1 MKHSEAEDEFTETA
15 ALYALGMLDEKE
27 ARVFETHLVEGCEL
41 CSREV
46 TAYESVVVDLGFAA
60 EMETPSQGTRERLSA
75 RIASEAPPAAE
86 APEPALSSSHKTR
99 SIRTEELAW
108 HEVNAGI
115 FIKRLSVDEG
125 SGLATSLV
133 KMAPGKR
140 LARHRHSGPEQLF
153 ILEGDCYIQD
163 VRLGPGDYH
172 RAEEGSIHD
181 TTYTVGGTTFLLI
194 APVTYE
200 FLD

>member
-15 ALYALGMLDEKE
+15 ALYALGMLDENE
-27 ARVFETHLVEGCEL
+27 ARVFEDHLVEGCEF
-41 CSREV
+41 CSREL
-46 TAYESVVVDLGFAA
+46 TAYEAVVSDLGFSA
-60 EMETPSQGTRERLSA
+60 EMESPSDEARERLST
-75 RIASEAPPAAE
+75 RIASEAPRAKK
-86 APEPALSSSHKTR
+86 APESALSSFSKMM
-99 SIRTEELAW
+99 SIRTGELAW

-115 FIKRLSVDEG
+115 FIKRLSVDEE

-133 KMAPGKR
+133 KMGPGKR
-140 LARHRHSGPEQLF
+140 LARHRHNGPEQLF

-172 RAEEGSIHD
+172 KAEEGSIHD
-181 TTYTVGGTTFLLI
+181 STYTIGGTTFLLI